1 LAALQPA
8 LPFLLALLAVLWLDR
23 ATRRRGLDPPG
34 FASPAR
40 RAGGLAALGSAL
52 ALSSFAPLAA
62 LGSAAVEP
70 DFTTVPAWQL
80 FALHAV
86 LLLALGGWYVAGY
99 AGSGARFADQVGLRA
114 SRPLVEVGVGTAFG
128 IAAWLVVLVSA
139 YLVALALAAWGGEEL
154 LPKSPPAA
162 VAWLAGQSVVLRA
175 ALALSAGIVEEIF
188 FRGLLQPRVGIVVS
202 TALFT
207 LAHLSYGQLFML
219 LGVTILS
226 FLYAWLVEWRQ
237 SLWAAMAAHAVFDLV
252 QLLVVV
258 PAVLREFGGFLP

>member
-8 LPFLLALLAVLWLDR
+8 LPFLLALLAVLWFDR
-23 ATRRRGLDPPG
+23 GARRRGLDPPG

-40 RAGGLAALGSAL
+40 RAAGLAALGSAL
-52 ALSSFAPLAA
+52 ALSSFAPFAT
-62 LGSAAVEP
+62 LGGEAVEL
-70 DFTTVPAWQL
+70 DFTSVPAWQL

-86 LLLALGGWYVAGY
+86 LLLALAGWFVAAF
-99 AGSGARFADQVGLRA
+99 AGSGARLADQIGLRA
-114 SRPLVEVGVGTAFG
+114 SRPLAEIGFGAVFG
-128 IAAWLVVLVSA
+128 IGAWLVVLA
-139 YLVALALAAWGGEEL
+139 TAWLAALALAALGGEAL

-162 VAWLAGQSVVLRA
+162 VAWLAGQSLALRA
-175 ALALSAGIVEEIF
+175 ALALSAGVVEEIF

-202 TALFT
+202 TVLFA

-219 LGVTILS
+219 VGVTILS

-237 SLWAAMAAHAVFDLV
+237 SLWAAIAAHTVFDLV